1 MFNELIYHYFFE
13 RNLLKLN
20 SYRNI
25 IFSTGVPLKQKKIT
39 AQRALKINKFLGI
52 CFNLLGKSQK
62 DWFEKKI
69 NIGTNQL
76 LNRSLISKKKGIA
89 FCHNFSP
96 ANDPSAYVSTK
107 RLSSLAEMLGFNV
120 GWKVITSPC
129 SEERDDVFD
138 LFYSNFQFSIFKEIN
153 CWGASQ
159 LGRKKTED
167 MGRPCIPGSKR

>member
-62 DWFEKKI
+62 DWFEKK
-69 NIGTNQL
+69 
-76 LNRSLISKKKGIA
+76 
-89 FCHNFSP
+89 
-96 ANDPSAYVSTK
+96 
-107 RLSSLAEMLGFNV
+107 
-120 GWKVITSPC
+120 
-129 SEERDDVFD
+129 
-138 LFYSNFQFSIFKEIN
+138 
-153 CWGASQ
+153 
-159 LGRKKTED
+159 
-167 MGRPCIPGSKR
+167 